1 MTTFTLHRDIPFEA
15 GYDIVVAG
23 GGPAG
28 TAAAVCAARQGARV
42 LLVEATGCLGGMG
55 TSGLVTAFDPMADG
69 ERQLVGGI
77 MREIVETLYERDEL
91 GPQVTPE
98 FWRKRYHC
106 WTPFRVEGL
115 KRLLD
120 DLAADAGVEVRLFT
134 RVVEADADSRAV
146 RGVVLHNIEG
156 LRFIEAKA
164 FIDCTG
170 DGVLAD
176 LCGVECRTNP
186 EFMPGTLCSLHE
198 GIDWDGTPLDG
209 MAESEQQ
216 ASRPSG
222 TDWEG
227 LRTQNQ
233 QELLEKA
240 LADGHFTQP
249 DRHLP
254 GMSRVGKT
262 LGYLNAGHLFGK
274 DPLTCRGRSEAM
286 VLGRRIVAEYEDFYR
301 KYAKGCEDMELVTTA
316 PLMGVRESRRIVGEY
331 ELTFEDYI
339 ARRQFADQIG
349 VFNKF
354 VDIHVRDCSDEEYE
368 RFREEM
374 SQSGRLGPGECFGL
388 PYGIIVPKGWRNLW
402 VAGRCNSSDVR
413 VHGSIRVMPAAA
425 MMGQA
430 AGTAAVQAIRT
441 GSPAFR
447 IDTTELVG
455 TLRQQGAY
463 LPQDESANPRSPGD
477 A

>member
-1 MTTFTLHRDIPFEA
+1 MENYALHREIAID
-15 GYDIVVAG
+15 GDYDVAVAG

-28 TAAAVCAARQGARV
+28 SAAAICAARLGARV

-69 ERQLVGGI
+69 QRGLVGGL
-77 MREIVETLYERDEL
+77 MREIVETLYERGEL

-120 DLAADAGVEVRLFT
+120 DLAAEAGVEVRLFT
-134 RVVEADADSRAV
+134 TVIDADAGSDTV
-146 RGVVLHNIEG
+146 NGIVVHNIEG
-156 LRFIEAKA
+156 LRYIRAKA
-164 FIDCTG
+164 YVDCTG
-170 DGVLAD
+170 DAVLAD

-186 EFMPGTLCSLHE
+186 AFMPGTLCSLHA
-198 GIDWDGTPLDG
+198 GIDWARLG
-209 MAESEQQ
+209 E
-216 ASRPSG
+216 
-222 TDWEG
+222 
-227 LRTQNQ
+227 QNQ
-233 QELLEKA
+233 QKLLEQA
-240 LADGHFTQP
+240 IADGHFTQP

-262 LGYLNAGHLFGK
+262 IGYLNAGHLFGK
-274 DPLTCRGRSEAM
+274 DALTCRGRSEGMA
-286 VLGRRIVAEYEDFYR
+286 LGRRLVREYVDFYR
-301 KYAKGCEDMELVTTA
+301 KYADGCQDIELVTTA
-316 PLMGVRESRRIVGEY
+316 ALMGVRETRRIVGEY
-331 ELTFEDYI
+331 ELTFNDYI
-339 ARRQFADQIG
+339 ARRQFRDQIG

-354 VDIHVRDCSDEEYE
+354 VDIHVRDCSDDEYE
-368 RFREEM
+368 RFQKEM
-374 SQSGRLGPGECFGL
+374 SETGRLGPGECFGL
-388 PYGIIVPKGWRNLW
+388 PYGIIVPSGWRNLW
-402 VAGRCNSSDVR
+402 VAGRCTSSDIR

-430 AGTAAVQAIRT
+430 AGTAAVQSIRT
-441 GSPAFR
+441 GRHAFS
-447 IDTTELVG
+447 IETKELVK

-463 LPQDESANPRSPGD
+463 LPQDETAEPGAAGD